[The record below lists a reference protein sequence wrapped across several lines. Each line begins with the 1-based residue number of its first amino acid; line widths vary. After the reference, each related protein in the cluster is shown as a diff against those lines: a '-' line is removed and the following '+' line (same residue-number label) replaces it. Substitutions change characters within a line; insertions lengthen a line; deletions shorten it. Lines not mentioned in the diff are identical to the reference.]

1 VAVTIEKRV
10 ALDPPNPYRP
20 DFKYKVVRNAV
31 HVLNDQLQ
39 VVGTS
44 KNIQSNEYIYSAR
57 FAGDLCYLVTFRKTD
72 PLFAIDLSE
81 PAAPKVLSE
90 LKVTGFSAYL
100 YSYGEGLLLGVGA
113 NGDEEG
119 KLLGWKLSM
128 FDISDPNNVTE
139 LAVELLGDQKGG
151 NSGWEF
157 TSYDHKG
164 WMISGDR
171 NLIGI
176 VCTERIDKN
185 WKYSYRLFSY
195 DREAREFRIMGE
207 YLPKGYHARGIYAGD
222 NCYIV
227 SEKNI
232 IVVDLES
239 YEVVAEIDIAQ

>member
-1 VAVTIEKRV
+1 V
-10 ALDPPNPYRP
+10 LD
-20 DFKYKVVRNAV
+20 
-31 HVLNDQLQ
+31 DQLQ
-39 VVGTS
+39 VVGTVG
-44 KNIQSNEYIYSAR
+44 NIQPSERIYSAR
-57 FAGDLCYLVTFRKTD
+57 FNGNLCYLVTYRKTD
-72 PLFAIDLSE
+72 PLFAIDLSD
-81 PAAPKVLSE
+81 PASPKVLSE

-100 YSYGEGLLLGVGA
+100 YSYGEGLLLGIGA